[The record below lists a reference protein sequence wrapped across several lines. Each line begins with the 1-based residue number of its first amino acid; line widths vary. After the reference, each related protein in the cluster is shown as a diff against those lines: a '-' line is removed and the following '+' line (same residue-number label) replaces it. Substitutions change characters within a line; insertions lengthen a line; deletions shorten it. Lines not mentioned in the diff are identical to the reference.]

1 MDTISDRL
9 NALENRIEEIENKM
23 TFLYR
28 KLGIDDSNN
37 TLDAEKRSEIIQLIN
52 KGKTKAAIKEFKNA
66 TGASLKEAK
75 LAIEEIKKY

>member
-1 MDTISDRL
+1 MDNISDRL

-52 KGKTKAAIKEFKNA
+52 KGKTKAAIKEFKNV

-75 LAIEEIKKY
+75 QAIEEIKKH